1 MAIVRITSFTKRPD
15 LAKKTVRYIVHR
27 RDRDGKSITR
37 DLIGRDGTEEKPE
50 AYRAIDRAPGGPA
63 FIELSLARLRSVRM
77 PGGTS
82 TFGS

>member
-1 MAIVRITSFTKRPD
+1 MAIVRITSYTKRPD

-37 DLIGRDGTEEKPE
+37 DLIGRDGKEEKPE
-50 AYRAIDRAPGGPA
+50 VYRAIDRAPGGPA
-63 FIELSLARLRSVRM
+63 FTGWSLARLPSVRI
-77 PGGTS
+77 PAGTS